1 MHIGKDAFV
10 GAHALLLT
18 NVRVG
23 EGSVV
28 GGGAVISRDT
38 EPWSI
43 NVLPRTVNIGTREKV
58 RHPDN

>member
-43 NVLPRTVNIGTREKV
+43 NVFAA
-58 RHPDN
+58 HS